1 MRALV
6 WEGPR
11 AMSLREVAVPATE
24 DGDVLIEVAHAGIC
38 GSELSGYLGQSSLRS
53 PPLVMGHELAGT
65 VARLGGGVETVRVG
79 DRVTVNPL
87 VACGSCA
94 RCVEGR
100 NHLCPRRALIGAH
113 RPGAFAQFVT
123 APEANV
129 HALPDDLGLA
139 EAALTEPLACAVHA
153 CRLTQVAPGQRLAI
167 IGAGPI
173 GLLVLVTARLLGVEE
188 VVVSDTNEER
198 LEVAR
203 HLGAAP
209 QGAAA
214 LTPASFD
221 VVVDA
226 VGVDVTRAQCVELTR
241 PGGAVAF
248 CGLHEEAS
256 PLPVNL
262 VVRNELMLHGS
273 FGYAPKDFEH
283 ALKWMGEG
291 RVDLSAWTRHA
302 DLSEGRACFEKL
314 LGDPGGTI
322 KIMLD
327 PRRSGR
333 RSGG

>member
-1 MRALV
+1 MTETMRALV

-11 AMSLREVAVPATE
+11 AMSVREIAVPATE

-65 VARLGGGVETVRVG
+65 VAHLGGGVKAVRVG

-87 VACGSCA
+87 VSCGRCDRCA
-94 RCVEGR
+94 EGR
-100 NHLCPRRALIGAH
+100 HHLCPQRALIGAH
-113 RPGAFAQFVT
+113 RPGAFAQFVA

-129 HALPDDLGLA
+129 HPLPDDLGLA
-139 EAALTEPLACAVHA
+139 AAALTEPLACAVHA
-153 CRLTQVAPGQRLAI
+153 CRLAEVAAGQRLAI

-173 GLLVLVTARLLGVEE
+173 GLLALVTARLLGVEE
-188 VVVSDTNEER
+188 VVVSDTNEDR

-203 HLGAAP
+203 DLGAAP
-209 QGAAA
+209 EGAAD
-214 LTPASFD
+214 LTPGSFD
-221 VVVDA
+221 IVVDA
-226 VGVDVTRAQCVELTR
+226 VGVDVTRAQCVELAR
-241 PGGAVAF
+241 PGGTVAF
-248 CGLHEEAS
+248 CGLHEEDS

-262 VVRNELMLHGS
+262 VVRNELMLRGS
-273 FGYAPKDFEH
+273 FAYAPKDFEH
-283 ALKWMGEG
+283 ALGWMGEG
-291 RVDLSAWTRHA
+291 RVDLSAWIWHA

-327 PRRSGR
+327 PSPA
-333 RSGG
+333 